1 MADVGI
7 FKVVPS
13 GVIDGKRLRATV
25 MLSPFGNPSVLPALP
40 STLVNEWC
48 KKNWT
53 LRVVKVRVTGEDC
66 PKSFKDAINSSERN
80 GDCKAKWA
88 GGDAAWSAGT
98 KPWLDALWVDSFKH
112 EVTGQLPEDVWG
124 DLARS
129 LKASNAGGVLQA
141 GKALDTE
148 SKSNGVVL
156 IQAVVPSRQ
165 SDLAMLLESERA
177 LAICST
183 ARWAH
188 GDFVT
193 YAEEE
198 DRCLGKVTCANKST
212 ADGSPNYASVFPSQ
226 NVTEMADAKQTLRDR
241 AKERFSAALKTVEE
255 QYKTCAEPQ
264 PDLIAVAPWLLDP
277 ADVAGGRG
285 RVSDEMLRAVES
297 HKAANQESEVTE
309 GPGSNSDRV
318 MQRYFA
324 IQGSPSLSRLF
335 GLTVDLEITR
345 EELDCSLGL
354 SPEQNDSE
362 ATVVHLL
369 LGIIAEGAPA
379 QKTVWTLARYRP
391 GGEMHF
397 LPASR
402 LELQMPAQ
410 RDQIHPQASQYEGVL
425 VLGQKLAGKP
435 KGDTDSSPP
444 LLSRFALSSLDVQ
457 RATNG
462 ELDRM
467 ALQVP
472 DKQTGEK
479 APQPLLACKP
489 TKWARKTHST
499 AGLVLLDRGRLEQA
513 VTQFAARTSH
523 VRQQQQQQIVV
534 LDSNDLL
541 VGYRLDVGVPI
552 KGRPREECG
561 IAWRSLMA
569 RKVDRGADS
578 ASTVARTIRLLME
591 GTASATSPWQ
601 RTLDDAQ
608 LTLPARLVPTS
619 DLTNNDSRSRDAYVE
634 EVVAVWTGEPM
645 GAQCAGKESDKKAP
659 MPLGVGETISL
670 PTAGKDPQDRL
681 APPLRFGWP
690 YRVGVRAVYAGSI
703 SLPLQHARQ
712 LYEGGASC
720 PKENVLTLPA
730 RSKVA
735 KRMEDECKSPPGSA
749 IPDPAAETQERSGI
763 RRFLRHERIAA
774 PYLLMHRQIA
784 LRSNQSMGFERSAH
798 AIIRSVGKRR
808 DDKAKYADRGHPE
821 TTQRIFVPPSVEM
834 HFAAMHGVFDKKPQR
849 FPTQGLPGVRFDAK
863 AGGFPFVTAPSIEGI
878 NGEIFEGER
887 TISTELDQCGDAV
900 YEERPGAEKERHRRY
915 YPDPA
920 AMTWVVAVRHA
931 GTNNY
936 LDGLPVT
943 TPVRA
948 GDYPHCR
955 PLVLRIE
962 RDKSIRHRGAR
973 PRLQEVLSRPSRR
986 ETSPLVTHGV
996 EVVVTL
1002 APGDD
1007 FDVDVWCIPN
1017 EKTLADW
1024 FAPVENIGTLAL
1036 LNARKSE
1043 GCDQTLPQR
1052 LLAALDK
1059 MLPPPMARVC
1069 KNTLKAYSC
1078 WPEADTLQAL
1088 QGNDGVGG
1096 LSAPGPVTRL
1106 AIANALHDT
1115 LIARPLDEIAAVQ
1128 TLRVTHATLRPFR
1141 LPAFVPADSLKP
1153 LQLRR
1158 IVASTPAGTSAG
1170 DDSGASAAEYLL
1182 AGEVRIDLMTTGA
1195 IEFRAKTAFPSTSVF
1210 DDPRRGRSARDRRNG
1225 AWPEQCGQSLKT
1237 EHIFGFDVA
1246 TDGCVILPEVEISLL
1261 QVEELPTP
1269 VSCQRQLLPDDDG
1282 LWRLDIE
1289 ALRPGSSQPGWGRI
1303 VTRHVFPDRKARRL
1317 CVRMIARPRH
1327 EELMQTANRV
1337 AKAGNWL
1344 RPGRGAVEPIDNNL
1358 PEVSI
1363 WLPAGIRPSEPIAL
1377 TPVPAFVWSTN
1388 PDSHSVCRTA
1398 VIRIPLGR
1406 GWFSSGE
1413 GERLGIVVWP
1423 PGFLNAAAGLPPLPA
1438 GSSTCPPLPE
1448 VLALPDFMDE
1458 DLGPGGRF
1466 VTRWGSDPTKGVDQ
1480 NAPADPRLPG
1490 FLDPSSFKDLGATP
1504 SASGM
1509 GFTAELEPVVR
1520 MPVRVEAP
1528 PGQPQADTPLTTLDV
1543 SLVTYEPRFDI
1554 ETEQWYVDAAIE
1566 HPFEAQPFVRLGL
1579 VRFQPHAPED
1589 HQVSFPTTQWVQLLP
1604 RRDVRVTYELRNSV
1618 EFAMVTVEGLGPL
1631 DDRFDAA
1638 DDGVGTRVW
1647 AHVMSE
1653 YVNDAG
1659 LVCRSTHSPKP
1670 MCLAPVSAGGQAQG
1684 EYRGPRR
1691 TWHIDIDLDALP
1703 DRNEFGIQEEVKHYI
1718 YVEEREA
1725 YLPATYVHEPV
1736 PPEIASGGLES
1747 RMHQESGPRFVAR
1760 LELNKR
1766 IRNGGKPR

>member
-1 MADVGI
+1 MADMGI

-13 GVIDGKRLRATV
+13 GVIDSKRLRATV
-25 MLSPFGNPSVLPALP
+25 MLSPFVNPSVLPALA

-48 KKNWT
+48 KKKWT
-53 LRVVKVRVTGEDC
+53 LKVVKVRVTGEDC
-66 PKSFKDAINSSERN
+66 PKSFDDAISSPERN

-88 GGDAAWSAGT
+88 AGDAAWSAGT

-124 DLARS
+124 KLARS
-129 LKASNAGGVLQA
+129 LDASNTGTVLQA
-141 GKALDTE
+141 GKDLDTE
-148 SKSNGVVL
+148 SKNKDAVVV

-165 SDLAMLLESERA
+165 SDLAVLLESERA
-177 LAICST
+177 LAICCT

-188 GDFVT
+188 GDFAT

-198 DRCLGKVTCANKST
+198 NRCLGKITCENKPA
-212 ADGSPNYASVFPSQ
+212 ADGSPSQ
-226 NVTEMADAKQTLRDR
+226 NVIEMGNAQQTLRHG
-241 AKERFSAALKTVEE
+241 AQKRFKAALEALEE
-255 QYKTCAEPQ
+255 QYKKCAETQ
-264 PDLIAVAPWLLDP
+264 PDRIAVAPWLLDP
-277 ADVAGGRG
+277 ADVAGDRG
-285 RVSDEMLRAVES
+285 RVSDEMLSAVGS
-297 HKAANQESEVTE
+297 HQAANQSEVTE
-309 GPGSNSDRV
+309 GSVSDSDRV

-324 IQGSPSLSRLF
+324 IQGSASLSRLF

-345 EELDCSLGL
+345 EELGRSLGL
-354 SPEQNDSE
+354 STEQNDSE

-379 QKTVWTLARYRP
+379 QKTIWTLVRYRP

-410 RDQIHPQASQYEGVL
+410 RDQLHPQASQYEGVL
-425 VLGQKLAGKP
+425 VLGQKFAGARP
-435 KGDTDSSPP
+435 KGDPDSPPP

-462 ELDRM
+462 ALDRM

-472 DKQTGEK
+472 DKQTGEQ
-479 APQPLLACKP
+479 ALQPLLACKP
-489 TKWARKTHST
+489 TNWARKTHST
-499 AGLVLLDRGRLEQA
+499 AGLVLLDRGRLEQT
-513 VTQFAARTSH
+513 VTQFAARIGH
-523 VRQQQQQQIVV
+523 MRQQQLVV
-534 LDSNDLL
+534 LDSTDLL
-541 VGYRLDVGVPI
+541 VGYRLDVGVPV
-552 KGRPREECG
+552 KGHPREECG

-569 RKVDRGADS
+569 RKVDRGANS
-578 ASTVARTIRLLME
+578 ATTVARMIRLLMG
-591 GTASATSPWQ
+591 GTESATSPWQ

-608 LTLPARLVPTS
+608 LSLPARLVPTS
-619 DLTNNDSRSRDAYVE
+619 DPKNNDSRSRDAYVE

-645 GAQCAGKESDKKAP
+645 GAQCAGKESDKKAE
-659 MPLGVGETISL
+659 MPVGVGETISL
-670 PTAGKDPQDRL
+670 PTAGKDSQDRL

-703 SLPLQHARQ
+703 SLPLQDARQ

-730 RSKVA
+730 RSVIV
-735 KRMEDECKSPPGSA
+735 KRMEDECKSASG
-749 IPDPAAETQERSGI
+749 IVDPDTAAEREERSGI

-784 LRSNQSMGFERSAH
+784 LRSNQSMGFERSAR

-808 DDKAKYADRGHPE
+808 DDEAKYADRGHPE

-834 HFAAMHGVFDKKPQR
+834 HFAAMHGVFDKNPQR

-887 TISTELDQCGDAV
+887 TISTALDQCGDAV
-900 YEERPGAEKERHRRY
+900 YEESPGAEKERHRPY

-920 AMTWVVAVRHA
+920 AMIWVVAVRHA
-931 GTNNY
+931 GTNTY

-943 TPVRA
+943 ATVRA
-948 GDYPHCR
+948 GETYPHCR

-962 RDKSIRHRGAR
+962 RDKSVRHRGAR
-973 PRLQEVLSRPSRR
+973 PSLEEVLSRPFRR
-986 ETSPLVTHGV
+986 ETSPLVTHSV

-1007 FDVDVWCIPN
+1007 FDVDVWCIPD

-1036 LNARKSE
+1036 LNAKKSE

-1059 MLPPPMARVC
+1059 MLPPPMASVC

-1115 LIARPLDEIAAVQ
+1115 LTARPLDEIAAVQ

-1141 LPAFVPADSLKP
+1141 LPAFVPADSQKP
-1153 LQLRR
+1153 LQVRQ
-1158 IVASTPAGTSAG
+1158 VEASAPAGTLAG
-1170 DDSGASAAEYLL
+1170 DDSGTSAAEYIL
-1182 AGEVRIDLMTTGA
+1182 AGEVRVDLITTGA
-1195 IEFRAKTAFPSTSVF
+1195 IEFRAKTAFPSASAF
-1210 DDPRRGRSARDRRNG
+1210 DDPRRGRSARDRRNDV
-1225 AWPEQCGQSLKT
+1225 WPEQCGQSLKT

-1246 TDGCVILPEVEISLL
+1246 PDGRVTLPLTEVSLL

-1269 VSCQRQLLPDDDG
+1269 VSCQLFPDDDG
-1282 LWRLDIE
+1282 MWRVDLE
-1289 ALRPGSSQPGWGRI
+1289 ALRPGHVQPGWGRI

-1317 CVRMIARPRH
+1317 CVRMVAQPRY
-1327 EELMQTANRV
+1327 EELMRTANRV
-1337 AKAGNWL
+1337 AKAGSWL
-1344 RPGRGAVEPIDNNL
+1344 RPGRGAVEPIEDEL
-1358 PEVSI
+1358 PEVSV
-1363 WLPAGIRPSEPIAL
+1363 WLPAAIRPSEPIAL
-1377 TPVPAFVWSTN
+1377 TPVPAFVWTN
-1388 PDSHSVCRTA
+1388 PDPHTVCRTS
-1398 VIRIPLGR
+1398 VIRIPLSR

-1423 PGFLNAAAGLPPLPA
+1423 PGLLNAAAGLPPLPA
-1438 GSSTCPPLPE
+1438 GSSTHPPLPD
-1448 VLALPDFMDE
+1448 VLALSDFMDE

-1480 NAPADPRLPG
+1480 NAPANPRLPG
-1490 FLDPSSFKDLGATP
+1490 FLDPSSFKDLGPTP

-1509 GFTAELEPVVR
+1509 GFTAELVPVVR

-1528 PGQPQADTPLTTLDV
+1528 PGQPQAAPPPATLDV

-1579 VRFQPHAPED
+1579 VRFQPHAPGD
-1589 HQVSFPTTQWVQLLP
+1589 LQVSFPTTQWVQLLP
-1604 RRDVRVTYELRNSV
+1604 RRDVHVTYELRNNV
-1618 EFAMVTVEGLGPL
+1618 GFGTVTVEGLGPL
-1631 DDRFDAA
+1631 EDRVDAA

-1647 AHVMSE
+1647 ARVMSE

-1659 LVCRSTHSPKP
+1659 ILCRSTSPP
-1670 MCLAPVSAGGQAQG
+1670 ELMCVASMPVEGLPQ
-1684 EYRGPRR
+1684 EHYRGPRR
-1691 TWHIDIDLDALP
+1691 RWSIDIDLDALQ
-1703 DRNEFGIQEEVKHYI
+1703 DRNELGIQGTVKHYI

-1736 PPEIASGGLES
+1736 TPAIASGGLES

-1766 IRNGGKPR
+1766 IPRGGKRR

>member
-1 MADVGI
+1 MTVNGV
-7 FKVVPS
+7 FKVIPS
-13 GVIDGKRLRATV
+13 GVIDGKRLRVTV
-25 MLSPFGNPSVLPALP
+25 MLAPSVDPKFPDPLKTLP
-40 STLVNEWC
+40 SMLVKEWRE
-48 KKNWT
+48 KNWK
-53 LRVVKVRVTGEDC
+53 LRVARLRVTGEDC
-66 PKSFKDAINSSERN
+66 PATFEEAIRLS
-80 GDCKAKWA
+80 AKEPGCSATWA
-88 GGDAAWSAGT
+88 AGKAAWSTGT
-98 KPWLDALWVDSFKH
+98 QTWLDDLWEDSFRDDI
-112 EVTGQLPEDVWG
+112 TGKLPDDVWTK
-124 DLARS
+124 LARS
-129 LKASNAGGVLQA
+129 LEASNNGSVFQP
-141 GKALDTE
+141 GKDLDE
-148 SKSNGVVL
+148 HSNCEAKVV
-156 IQAVVPSRQ
+156 IRAVVPSRQ
-165 SDLAMLLESERA
+165 SDLALLLESERA
-177 LAICST
+177 LEICCT
-183 ARWAH
+183 AQWAH
-188 GDFVT
+188 GDFVR

-198 DRCLGKVTCANKST
+198 NRCLGIVACSNEPAEV
-212 ADGSPNYASVFPSQ
+212 GSPKNVCALPSSEADK
-226 NVTEMADAKQTLRDR
+226 TEAQQDLRNSARDR
-241 AKERFSAALKTVEE
+241 FKKALKAVDD
-255 QYKTCAEPQ
+255 QYAGCAQAENKNR
-264 PDLIAVAPWLLDP
+264 ASAPWLADLAAIAGDRSQVSKEIPRAAQSHIEANSPQGKLPDP
-277 ADVAGGRG
+277 DPDGI
-285 RVSDEMLRAVES
+285 
-297 HKAANQESEVTE
+297 
-309 GPGSNSDRV
+309 

-345 EELDCSLGL
+345 DELNSVLQLLPGD
-354 SPEQNDSE
+354 QRSE
-362 ATVVHLL
+362 ATVVHFL
-369 LGIIAEGAPA
+369 IAVAGDGSSD
-379 QKTVWTLARYRP
+379 KSIWTLVRYRP
-391 GGEMHF
+391 SGEMHF

-402 LELQMPAQ
+402 FELLVPAQ
-410 RDQIHPQASQYEGVL
+410 RGELHPQASQHEGVL
-425 VLGQKLAGKP
+425 VLGQEFEGKKP
-435 KGDTDSSPP
+435 EGDTNAKPP
-444 LLSRFALSSLDVQ
+444 VLSRFALSSLDVQ

-462 ELDRM
+462 ALDRM
-467 ALQVP
+467 ALQRP
-472 DKQTGEK
+472 DEAKSEET
-479 APQPLLACKP
+479 PQPLLACKP
-489 TKWARKTHST
+489 VKWARKTHST
-499 AGLVLLDRGRLEQA
+499 AGLVLLDRGRLEQT
-513 VTQFAARTSH
+513 VSQFAARTCH
-523 VRQQQQQQIVV
+523 MKQPIFV
-534 LDSNDLL
+534 LDSADLL
-541 VGYRLDVGVPI
+541 VGYRLDIGVPV
-552 KGRPREECG
+552 KGRAREDCDV
-561 IAWRSLMA
+561 AWRSLMA
-569 RKVDRGADS
+569 RNVVHGADR
-578 ASTVARTIRLLME
+578 AEPVARTVRLLMG
-591 GTASATSPWQ
+591 GTASTPSVWQ

-608 LTLPARLVPTS
+608 LSLPVRLMPTS
-619 DLTNNDSRSRDAYVE
+619 DNDLRIQDAYVE

-645 GAQCAGKESDKKAP
+645 GAQCAGEESSKMAD
-659 MPLGVGETISL
+659 MPVGVGETVRL
-670 PTAGKDPQDRL
+670 PATGEDPQQRL
-681 APPLRFGWP
+681 LPPLRFGWP

-730 RSKVA
+730 RVDK
-735 KRMEDECKSPPGSA
+735 
-749 IPDPAAETQERSGI
+749 RSGV

-774 PYLLMHRQIA
+774 PYLLMHREIA

-798 AIIRSVGKRR
+798 AIIRSVGNDARH
-808 DDKAKYADRGHPE
+808 ADRGFPE

-834 HFAAMHGVFDKKPQR
+834 HFAAMHGVFDKNPQQ
-849 FPTQGLPGVRFDAK
+849 FPAQGLPGVRFDAK

-887 TISTELDQCGDAV
+887 TISVEADQCGDAV
-900 YEERPGAEKERHRRY
+900 YEERSGAEKERHRRY

-936 LDGLPVT
+936 LDGEPTT

-948 GDYPHCR
+948 VASYPRCR

-962 RDKSIRHRGAR
+962 RDRSPQHRGAR
-973 PRLQEVLSRPSRR
+973 PSHGDVLSRPVRR
-986 ETSPLVTHGV
+986 QTSPHVTDSV

-1002 APGDD
+1002 ARGDD
-1007 FDVDVWCIPN
+1007 FDIDVWCVPDA
-1017 EKTLADW
+1017 KTLADW
-1024 FAPVENIGTLAL
+1024 FAPVETIGTLAL
-1036 LNARKSE
+1036 SKAEKAKKVGDSDEL
-1043 GCDQTLPQR
+1043 LPQR
-1052 LLAALDK
+1052 LLAALK
-1059 MLPPPMARVC
+1059 EMLPPQMDCAVE
-1069 KNTLKAYSC
+1069 NILKTHSC
-1078 WPEADTLQAL
+1078 WPVAGELQAL

-1096 LSAPGPVTRL
+1096 LSAPGPITRL

-1115 LIARPLDEIAAVQ
+1115 LSHRPLDEIAAVQ
-1128 TLRVTHATLRPFR
+1128 TLRVTHATLRPSR

-1153 LQLRR
+1153 LQVRR
-1158 IVASTPAGTSAG
+1158 IDASTPAGTSAG
-1170 DDSGASAAEYLL
+1170 DESGASAAEYLL
-1182 AGEVRIDLMTTGA
+1182 EGEVRIDLMTTGA
-1195 IEFRAKTAFPSTSVF
+1195 IEFRAKTTFPSTSAF

-1225 AWPEQCGQSLKT
+1225 AWPEQRGQSLKT

-1246 TDGCVILPEVEISLL
+1246 TDGRVTLPLVEISLL

-1289 ALRPGSSQPGWGRI
+1289 ALRPGSGQPGWGRI

-1317 CVRMIARPRH
+1317 CVRMVARPRH
-1327 EELMQTANRV
+1327 EELMRTANRV
-1337 AKAGNWL
+1337 GKLGRWL
-1344 RPGRGAVEPIDNNL
+1344 RRGKPPVEPIDDEKIL

-1363 WLPAGIRPSEPIAL
+1363 WLPAGIRPSEPNAL
-1377 TPVPAFVWSTN
+1377 TPVPAFVWRAN
-1388 PDSHSVCRTA
+1388 PDSHTACRTA

-1423 PGFLNAAAGLPPLPA
+1423 PGLLNAAAGLPPLPA

-1480 NAPADPRLPG
+1480 NAPAHPRLPG
-1490 FLDPSSFKDLGATP
+1490 FLDPSSFKDIGHTR

-1509 GFTAELEPVVR
+1509 GFTAELASVVR

-1528 PGQPQADTPLTTLDV
+1528 LGQPQADIPLTMLDV
-1543 SLVTYEPRFDI
+1543 SLVTYEPHFDI

-1589 HQVSFPTTQWVQLLP
+1589 LQVSFPTTQWVQLLP

-1618 EFAMVTVEGLGPL
+1618 EFATVTVEGLGPL

-1653 YVNDAG
+1653 YINDAG

-1670 MCLAPVSAGGQAQG
+1670 MCLAPVSAGGQAQE

-1691 TWHIDIDLDALP
+1691 TWSIDIDLDSLP
-1703 DRNEFGIQEEVKHYI
+1703 DRNEYGIQEKVKHYI

-1747 RMHQESGPRFVAR
+1747 SMHQESGPRFVAR

-1766 IRNGGKPR
+1766 IPNGGKPR